1 MKKGAHVRVTSKEC
15 RGDVSRMIK
24 RFIKKT
30 KKAKI
35 VEQVRERRYYKKPSE
50 VKRDKMRRA
59 ERQRRRDEQKRQ
71 DVKNKKEV
79 IFI

>member
-1 MKKGAHVRVTSKEC
+1 MKKAAHVRVTSKEC
-15 RGDVSRMIK
+15 RGDVNRMIK

-35 VEQVRERRYYKKPSE
+35 IEQVRERRYYKKPSE

-59 ERQRRRDEQKRQ
+59 ERQRCRDEQKRQ
-71 DVKNKKEV
+71 RAQERRNRKNN
-79 IFI
+79 